1 MSSAPGLI
9 LGTLGQP
16 WRAYVDA
23 NGDVLDAH
31 GAPMARW
38 CVGIE
43 DRWLRPSSTTRH
55 RQVDGLPISESRI
68 RVAGGDLVVTVFMA
82 ADAGGALI
90 FEIANESGAPVAFG
104 LDRTDVVSSRAP
116 SRLPADA
123 PFDDGCAVAVTHS
136 TTARVAIALGSGA
149 TTSMSTAEQVARG
162 WMTQLGRP
170 ERWELPD
177 PLIEERLRAARANV
191 LLAPLP
197 DEAAMR
203 ALSLCEL
210 DVLNRLDDD
219 AVVEVAASLERL
231 GRNAGKTPMST
242 IEVVAVRSSVA
253 MMRRHDEGRAARD
266 AERMLGRDGPSLM
279 ALPTDATID
288 TSAPADARWLA
299 YSRMLLARAHG
310 STIDLFGAI
319 PTTWFGQSFSV
330 FHVGVD
336 GATVSAA
343 VRWHGARPALLWEV
357 ESASAT
363 VFTVTCSGL
372 DPTWSSTQRSGEA
385 LLAAPAGAVLGS
397 GRKDESVDM
406 DDVGATAVKPI
417 GGDVAVEPT
426 ALGIEE
432 PGSFS

>member
-1 MSSAPGLI
+1 MSTSPGLI

-23 NGDVLDAH
+23 NGDVLDAT
-31 GAPMARW
+31 GAPMVRW

-43 DRWLRPSSTTRH
+43 DRWLRPNTTTRH
-55 RQVDGLPISESRI
+55 RHVDGLPIHESRI

-90 FEIANESGAPVAFG
+90 FEVVNESGAPVAFG
-104 LDRTDVVSSRAP
+104 LDRSDVVSSRATH
-116 SRLPADA
+116 RLPADA
-123 PFDDGCAVAVTHS
+123 PFADGCALAVTHA
-136 TTARVAIALGSGA
+136 TTARVAIALGAGA

-162 WMTQLGRP
+162 WMTQLERR

-177 PLIEERLRAARANV
+177 VVIDERVRAARANV
-191 LLAPLP
+191 LLSPLP
-197 DEAAMR
+197 DEPVMR

-210 DVLNRLDDD
+210 DLLDRLDDD

-231 GRNAGKTPMST
+231 GRNAGRAPLST
-242 IEVVAVRSSVA
+242 AEVVAVRSGVA
-253 MMRRHDEGRAARD
+253 MLRRHHEGRAARD
-266 AERMLGRDGPSLM
+266 GLRLLGSAGKTLMSL
-279 ALPTDATID
+279 ARAVAVD

-299 YSRMLLARAHG
+299 QTRMHLAQAHD
-310 STIDLFGAI
+310 STIDLFGVV
-319 PTTWFGQSFSV
+319 PVSWFGQSFSV

-357 ESASAT
+357 ESASSAT
-363 VFTVTCSGL
+363 ITVTCSGL
-372 DPTWSSTQRSGEA
+372 DSTWSSSQRRGEA
-385 LLAAPAGAVLGS
+385 LLAPPDGGQQVVTASADS
-397 GRKDESVDM
+397 D
-406 DDVGATAVKPI
+406 GATSEATDADEPSAMAVAPSVV
-417 GGDVAVEPT
+417 DD
-426 ALGIEE
+426 